1 MTTTPRLIVIG
12 DSFSVEPME
21 STDHTVT
28 WPRQVA
34 ADLGLKFM
42 PLSQHGVS
50 QDWCF
55 QQLRTGFHAKDRI
68 TAEDRIIICLTHSNR
83 YWFVQDEPNL
93 SNMHIIGMDQYVS
106 KEKNK
111 AIQGFMQHI
120 QRPQLD
126 TLHMIMRLGWLTSYI
141 TRLGLPKPLILR
153 CFDIDVS
160 EAQHHQEIAWAT
172 GTLFDIQTQ
181 EFAET
186 GTQSD
191 QYFRGIDCR
200 YNHITLS
207 NHHILA
213 KKIVDFFQ
221 QGLTVDLAEGFA
233 QGLILRDS
241 WRDTDFCARE
251 FNQYRITDMHARPVW
266 SMSRIMKRP
275 NW

>member
-1 MTTTPRLIVIG
+1 MTMPARLIMIG
-12 DSFSVEPME
+12 DSFSVDPME
-21 STDHTVT
+21 STDHTVI

-34 ADLGLKFM
+34 ADLGLKYM

-55 QQLRTGFHAKDRI
+55 QQLRAGFHAEDAI
-68 TAEDRIIICLTHSNR
+68 TAEDRIIICLTHPNR
-83 YWFVQDEPNL
+83 FWFVQDEPNL

-126 TLHMIMRLGWLTSYI
+126 TLHMMMRLGWLISYV
-141 TRLGLPKPLILR
+141 TRLGLPRPLIMR

-160 EAQHHQEIAWAT
+160 EAQHHKEIAWAK
-172 GTLFDIQTQ
+172 GFLFDIQHR
-181 EFAET
+181 EFSEP

-191 QYFRGIDCR
+191 QYFRGVDCR
-200 YNHITLS
+200 YNHLTLS
-207 NHHILA
+207 NHRILA

-221 QGLTVDLAEGFA
+221 QGITVDLTEGFV
-233 QGLILRDS
+233 QGLVLKDS
-241 WRDTDFCARE
+241 WRDTDFCTRE
-251 FNQYRITDMHARPVW
+251 FNQYRIADMLARPVW
-266 SMSRIMKRP
+266 SMSKISKRP
-275 NW
+275 GW